1 MIGLIL
7 SCFSSDE
14 LPLIIQCSVMKSDG
28 NIFGGDVVSD
38 SFNKTSR
45 YEDNIL
51 EQINKSEYVRIIIMM
66 ILILYNI
73 IRKCIL
79 TLQ

>member
-1 MIGLIL
+1 MY
-7 SCFSSDE
+7 SVMQSDE
-14 LPLIIQCSVMKSDG
+14 NS
-28 NIFGGDVVSD
+28 FGGDVVSD

-45 YEDNIL
+45 DEEKIL
-51 EQINKSEYVRIIIMM
+51 DQIYKNKYIRFLM

-79 TLQ
+79 TIQLQYNPIV